1 MHAIKGSVQITS
13 EYRLEANIPIEQGIW
28 ENLIQRIYD

>member
-13 EYRLEANIPIEQGIW
+13 EYRLEANIPIVQGIR
-28 ENLIQRIYD
+28 EKLIQKIYD